1 MHALEVRRHRTAA
14 RSLAALILTC
24 AAFLPPAL
32 ADGDFPGIRTLMSDE
47 EFRSAGLDGLAP
59 EELEALDAWLLRY
72 TAGDAEVL
80 QETNDSVREARAE
93 RDKQGFV
100 SRIVGDFEGWS
111 GETVFRLEN
120 GQVWEQR
127 LDGRYQ
133 YRGEPN
139 PEVRIERNWLG
150 FYRMTVTGT
159 GRSVGVSPR
168 RND

>member
-1 MHALEVRRHRTAA
+1 MQTGKTRTHRAA
-14 RSLAALILTC
+14 TGCVAVLALTC
-24 AAFLPPAL
+24 AGVGLPAC
-32 ADGDFPGIRTLMSDE
+32 AEDDFPGIRRLMSDE
-47 EFRSAGLDGLAP
+47 EFRSTGLDGLTP

-72 TAGDAEVL
+72 TARDAELL
-80 QETNDSVREARAE
+80 QETNKTVREARDDD
-93 RDKQGFV
+93 RGVV
-100 SRIVGDFEGWS
+100 SRIVGDFDGWS

-127 LDGRYQ
+127 LDGRYR

-150 FYRMTVTGT
+150 FYRMTVIGT

-168 RND
+168 RSD